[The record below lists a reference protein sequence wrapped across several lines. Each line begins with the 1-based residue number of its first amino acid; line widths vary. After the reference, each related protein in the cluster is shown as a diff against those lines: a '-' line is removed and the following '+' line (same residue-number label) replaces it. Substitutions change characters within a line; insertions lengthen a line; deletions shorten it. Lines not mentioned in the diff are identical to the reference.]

1 MELRHLRYFIAVAEE
16 LNFTRAAEKLHIGQP
31 PLSQQIQALEAE
43 LGVMLFNRT
52 RRRVELTSAG
62 ERFLPRAIA
71 ILQDTASAAEDAR
84 RAALGEV
91 GELSIG
97 FTPSLPF
104 TSFLPR
110 LIHRYRQRY
119 PDVTLALRE
128 MMTQNQ
134 LAAIAS
140 SELDIGIVRLPDVDV
155 PQEVALRQLLVDPL
169 VVVTRDDHPLAA
181 QSTVSLAQLR
191 DEPFVMYPAAAG
203 TGLYRH
209 LMHLCDELG
218 FRPQVVQEARE
229 GTTLIGLV
237 AAGLGVSILPGPLS
251 CIQVE
256 GVCYRPLSDA
266 GAVSIASLATRVND
280 TSPLVAHFI
289 ELLGEMD
296 ASRSTTPPS

>member
-1 MELRHLRYFIAVAEE
+1 MELRHLRYFVAVAEE

-43 LGVMLFNRT
+43 LGVTLFNRT
-52 RRRVELTSAG
+52 RRRVELTRAG

-110 LIHRYRQRY
+110 LIYRYRQRY

-128 MMTQNQ
+128 MMTQGQ
-134 LAAIAS
+134 LAAIAAG
-140 SELDIGIVRLPDVDV
+140 ELDIGIVRLPDVDV
-155 PQEVALRQLLVDPL
+155 PPEVTLRQLLVDPL
-169 VVVTRDDHPLAA
+169 VVVIRDDHPLAA

-218 FRPQVVQEARE
+218 FRPRVVQEARE

-237 AAGLGVSILPGPLS
+237 AAGLGISILPGPLS
-251 CIQVE
+251 CIHVE

-266 GAVSIASLATRVND
+266 SAVSIASLATRVND

-289 ELLGEMD
+289 ELLGEMG
-296 ASRSTTPPS
+296 TPCPTPPLS